1 MSHKVVFLDRDGVLN
16 VLVERDGKM
25 VSPRLFK
32 DFRILDGVSD
42 AIEKLRRQNYE
53 LVVVTN
59 QPDISRGLMLQDEL
73 DQMTQAVF
81 ALGVHEVLICTHSD
95 EDACLCRKPKP
106 GLLTQYLESLDSEPT
121 EIWMIGDREVDMQ
134 AGRAVQART
143 IQIVTAEKAP
153 PNFHKESS
161 AINLQD
167 AISQI
172 IDNGL
177 GALTR

>member
-16 VLVERDGKM
+16 ALVERDGKM

-32 DFRILDGVSD
+32 DFRFLDGVSD
-42 AIEKLRRQNYE
+42 AIEILRRQSYE
-53 LVVVTN
+53 IVVVTN

-73 DQMTQAVF
+73 DQMTRAVF
-81 ALGVHEVLICTHSD
+81 ALGVHQVLICPHSD

-134 AGRAVQART
+134 AGSAVLAKTIRIISAAQA
-143 IQIVTAEKAP
+143 AP
-153 PNFHKESS
+153 MPFNE
-161 AINLQD
+161 NLAMNLPD
-167 AISQI
+167 AICRI
-172 IDNGL
+172 IEIG
-177 GALTR
+177 GKALAK